1 MKFNGEITKIDTD
14 IRTRMTSLT
23 ILLDNNINTWLGEQ
37 KSSQA
42 IVEIKGNKR
51 SLNANGLA
59 WALMQEIAK
68 SVGITKEEVYR
79 DLIKNVGDFEIIPI
93 RDDALEKF
101 CSAWS
106 KNGVGW
112 VTETTTSKLEG
123 YTNVLCYYGTSTY
136 DNKQMIRFINAIKQ
150 ECEQLGIPTDEKE
163 IESLLETW
171 KGEK

>member
-1 MKFNGEITKIDTD
+1 
-14 IRTRMTSLT
+14 
-23 ILLDNNINTWLGEQ
+23 
-37 KSSQA
+37 
-42 IVEIKGNKR
+42 
-51 SLNANGLA
+51 
-59 WALMQEIAK
+59 MQEIAK

-93 RDDALEKF
+93 RDDAVEKF

-136 DNKQMIRFINAIKQ
+136 DNKQMKRFIDAIKQ
-150 ECEQLGIPTDEKE
+150 ECEGLGIPTDEKE

-171 KGEK
+171 KGE